1 MDNNNNNNIFMLCR
15 YLKDKK
21 IYYKIRQNISNIRYL
36 KEDSNMNSDIIVFYC
51 SECKKIFYSKINTD
65 SFDLLILNN
74 ITSNILMRYFNIS
87 KIKDE
92 EECGKLIQKINLKR
106 STAEIICP
114 HCHNRK
120 FLKDIKLF
128 GKLYNVYNNY
138 YIHDNKIHITNK
150 IIKFDYNCNYN
161 QNISIYYKERIT
173 ELFIDIKTGQSK
185 LLIIKDN
192 INKNNIKSLIRDCTY
207 ANNIF
212 NYADLNYSNS
222 CNTNKKLI
230 KEVYNIIRDYKI
242 KNNLVKTYIPTFEEN
257 NIYFKNKFKKLIQS
271 DDIYFRYIDKNF
283 KDITDNISNLTIFN
297 RFPCINIYDSKKVFT
312 NPILISPFD
321 EKLNHS
327 IKKIRSQIKQN
338 NNKAF
343 DILLQNNNIP
353 INKINKKNLLD
364 NNYYSYVYLY
374 NKFKNLI
381 DINNF
386 YKLVETKCF
395 NYYDDIE
402 TIANFF
408 KEFKLNKKQEN
419 YICNKI
425 STFIKCDKEFSNVKI
440 IVDTLRML
448 VFIKKAY
455 PDYKVNFRE
464 KINILHDITTKDYN
478 RIKTKNINI
487 DYNEC
492 YNKKLLNKDK
502 INCTIDNYRF
512 KLAKDTNELIFTGN
526 KLNNCV
532 GSYKDKAL
540 NHNCFIIIM
549 ANKDTDEPI
558 TCIEIDSK
566 AKYIVQAKMNS
577 NSIPNEK
584 VGKIIEIW
592 AKNNKIKYANDR
604 YDYYERVCE

>member
-1 MDNNNNNNIFMLCR
+1 MENNNIFVLDN
-15 YLKDKK
+15 YFENKK
-21 IYYKIRQNISNIRYL
+21 IYYQIRKNISYIRSL
-36 KEDSNMNSDIIVFYC
+36 KEDLNMNNNIIAFYC
-51 SECKKIFYSKINTD
+51 SKCKKIFYSKINAD
-65 SFDLLILNN
+65 SFRLLILNN
-74 ITSNILMRYFNIS
+74 ITSYNLRLYFNIS
-87 KIKDE
+87 KIKNE
-92 EECGKLIQKINLKR
+92 KECGELIQKINLKR

-128 GKLYNVYNNY
+128 EKLYNVYNNY
-138 YIHDNKIHITNK
+138 YEHDNKICITNK
-150 IIKFDYNCNYN
+150 IIKFYYNYNYN

-222 CNTNKKLI
+222 CNTNQNLI

-257 NIYFKNKFKKLIQS
+257 NIYYKNKLKDLIQS
-271 DDIYFRYIDKNF
+271 NDVYYRYIDNNF

-312 NPILISPFD
+312 NSILILPFD
-321 EKLNHS
+321 EKFNYS
-327 IKKIRSQIKQN
+327 IIKIRSQIKQD

-343 DILLQNNNIP
+343 DVLLQNNNIP

-364 NNYYSYVYLY
+364 NNYYDYIYLY

-386 YKLVETKCF
+386 YKLAEIKSF
-395 NYYDDIE
+395 IHHGDIE
-402 TIANFF
+402 ILANFF
-408 KEFKLNKKQEN
+408 KQFKLNKKQEN

-425 STFIKCDKEFSNVKI
+425 STFVKCDKEFSNFNIV
-440 IVDTLRML
+440 VDTLRML

-464 KINILHDITTKDYN
+464 KINILHDITIKDYN

-487 DYNEC
+487 DYDEC
-492 YNKKLLNKDK
+492 YNEQLLNKDK
-502 INCTIDNYRF
+502 INCTIDDYKF
-512 KLAKDTNELIFTGN
+512 KLVKDTNELILTGN

-532 GSYKDKAL
+532 GSYRDKVL

-549 ANKDTDEPI
+549 INKYTDEPI

-592 AKNNKIKYANDR
+592 AKNNKIKYTNDR

>member
-1 MDNNNNNNIFMLCR
+1 MENNNIFVLDN
-15 YLKDKK
+15 YFENKK
-21 IYYKIRQNISNIRYL
+21 IYYQIRKNISYIRSL
-36 KEDSNMNSDIIVFYC
+36 KEDLNMTNEIIAFYC
-51 SECKKIFYSKINTD
+51 SKCKKIFYSKINAD
-65 SFDLLILNN
+65 SFRLLILNN
-74 ITSNILMRYFNIS
+74 ITSYNLRLYFNIS
-87 KIKDE
+87 KIKNE
-92 EECGKLIQKINLKR
+92 KECGELIQKINLKR

-128 GKLYNVYNNY
+128 EKLYNVYNNY
-138 YIHDNKIHITNK
+138 YEHDNKICITNK
-150 IIKFDYNCNYN
+150 IIKFYYNYNYN

-222 CNTNKKLI
+222 CNTNQKLI

-257 NIYFKNKFKKLIQS
+257 NIYYKNKLKDLIQS
-271 DDIYFRYIDKNF
+271 NDVYYRYIDNNF

-297 RFPCINIYDSKKVFT
+297 RFPCINIYDSKKIFT
-312 NPILISPFD
+312 NPILILPFD
-321 EKLNHS
+321 EKFNYS
-327 IKKIRSQIKQN
+327 IIKIRSQIKQD

-343 DILLQNNNIP
+343 DVLLQNNNIP

-364 NNYYSYVYLY
+364 NNYYNYVYLY

-395 NYYDDIE
+395 NYYDDVE

-425 STFIKCDKEFSNVKI
+425 STFVKCDKEFSNFNIV
-440 IVDTLRML
+440 VDTLRML

-455 PDYKVNFRE
+455 PDYKVNFRK
-464 KINILHDITTKDYN
+464 KINILHDITIKDYN

-487 DYNEC
+487 DYDEC
-492 YNKKLLNKDK
+492 YNEQLLNKDK
-502 INCTIDNYRF
+502 INCTIDDYKF
-512 KLAKDTNELIFTGN
+512 KLVKDTNELILTGN

-532 GSYKDKAL
+532 GSYRDKVL

-549 ANKDTDEPI
+549 INKYTDEPI
-558 TCIEIDSK
+558 TCIEIDSE
-566 AKYIVQAKMNS
+566 AKYILQAKMNN
-577 NSIPNEK
+577 NSIPNKK

-592 AKNNKIKYANDR
+592 AKNNKIKYTNDR

>member
-1 MDNNNNNNIFMLCR
+1 MENNNIFVLDN
-15 YLKDKK
+15 YFENKK
-21 IYYKIRQNISNIRYL
+21 IYYQIRKNISYIRSL
-36 KEDSNMNSDIIVFYC
+36 KEDLNMNNNIIAFYC
-51 SECKKIFYSKINTD
+51 SKCKKIFYSKINAD
-65 SFDLLILNN
+65 SFRLLILNN
-74 ITSNILMRYFNIS
+74 ITSYNLRLYFNIN

-150 IIKFDYNCNYN
+150 IIKFDYNYNYN
-161 QNISIYYKERIT
+161 KNISIYYKERIT

-222 CNTNKKLI
+222 CNTNQKLI

-257 NIYFKNKFKKLIQS
+257 NIYYKNKLKDLIQS
-271 DDIYFRYIDKNF
+271 NDVYYRYIDNNF

-343 DILLQNNNIP
+343 DVLLQNNNIP

-364 NNYYSYVYLY
+364 NNYYNYVYLY

-386 YKLVETKCF
+386 YKLVEIKRF
-395 NYYDDIE
+395 NNYDDIE

-425 STFIKCDKEFSNVKI
+425 NSFVKCDKEFSNFNIV
-440 IVDTLRML
+440 VDTLRML

-464 KINILHDITTKDYN
+464 KINILHDITIKDYN

-487 DYNEC
+487 DYDEYYNEQ
-492 YNKKLLNKDK
+492 LLNKDK
-502 INCTIDNYRF
+502 INCTIDDYKF
-512 KLAKDTNELIFTGN
+512 KLVKDTNELILTGN

-532 GSYKDKAL
+532 GSYRDKVL

-549 ANKDTDEPI
+549 INKYTDEPI
-558 TCIEIDSK
+558 TCIEIDSE
-566 AKYIVQAKMNS
+566 AKYILQAKMNN
-577 NSIPNEK
+577 NSIPNKK

-592 AKNNKIKYANDR
+592 AKNNKIKYTNDR

>member
-1 MDNNNNNNIFMLCR
+1 MENNNNIFMLCI

-36 KEDSNMNSDIIVFYC
+36 KEDLNMNSDIIVFYC

-65 SFDLLILNN
+65 SFNLLILNN

-114 HCHNRK
+114 HCRNRK

-128 GKLYNVYNNY
+128 EKLYNVYNNY

-150 IIKFDYNCNYN
+150 IIKFDYNYNYN
-161 QNISIYYKERIT
+161 KNISIYYKERIT

-222 CNTNKKLI
+222 CNTNQKLI

-257 NIYFKNKFKKLIQS
+257 NIYYKNKLKDHIQS
-271 DDIYFRYIDKNF
+271 NDVYYRYIDNNF

-343 DILLQNNNIP
+343 DVLLQNNNIP

-364 NNYYSYVYLY
+364 NNYYNYVYLY

-395 NYYDDIE
+395 NYYDDVE

-425 STFIKCDKEFSNVKI
+425 STFVKCDKEFNNVKI
-440 IVDTLRML
+440 VVDTLQML

>member
-1 MDNNNNNNIFMLCR
+1 MENNNIFVLCR
-15 YLKDKK
+15 DFEDKE
-21 IYYKIRQNISNIRYL
+21 IYYQIRQDISNIRFL
-36 KEDSNMNSDIIVFYC
+36 KEDLNMNNNVIVFYC
-51 SECKKIFYSKINTD
+51 SECKKIFYSKINID
-65 SFDLLILNN
+65 SFDLLIKNN
-74 ITSNILMRYFNIS
+74 ITSSILMRYFNIS

-128 GKLYNVYNNY
+128 EKLYNVYNNY

-207 ANNIF
+207 AKNIF
-212 NYADLNYSNS
+212 NYADLNYLNS
-222 CNTNKKLI
+222 CNTNQKLI

-257 NIYFKNKFKKLIQS
+257 NIYYKNKLKDHIQS
-271 DDIYFRYIDKNF
+271 NDVYNRYIDNNF

-312 NPILISPFD
+312 NSVLILPFD
-321 EKLNHS
+321 EKFNYS
-327 IKKIRSQIKQN
+327 IIKIRIQIKQD

-343 DILLQNNNIP
+343 DVLLQNNNIP

-364 NNYYSYVYLY
+364 NNYYDYIYLY

-386 YKLVETKCF
+386 YKLAEIKSF
-395 NYYDDIE
+395 IHHGDIE
-402 TIANFF
+402 ILANFF
-408 KEFKLNKKQEN
+408 KQFKLNKKQEN

-425 STFIKCDKEFSNVKI
+425 NSFVKCDKEFSNFNIV
-440 IVDTLRML
+440 VDTLRML

-464 KINILHDITTKDYN
+464 KINILHDITIKDYN

-487 DYNEC
+487 DYDEC
-492 YNKKLLNKDK
+492 YNEQLLNKDK
-502 INCTIDNYRF
+502 INCTIDDYKF
-512 KLAKDTNELIFTGN
+512 KLVKDTNELILTGN

-532 GSYKDKAL
+532 GSYRDKVL

-549 ANKDTDEPI
+549 INKYTDEPI
-558 TCIEIDSK
+558 TCIEIDSE
-566 AKYIVQAKMNS
+566 AKYILQAKMNN

-592 AKNNKIKYANDR
+592 AKNNKIKYTNDR